1 MNLPFFGQKWKHP
14 DPKIRLEAIAR
25 LNDAAALV
33 EMAESDQVRD
43 IRLAAVRRLTDSDL
57 LVHLAKGRSDIAIE
71 ALDRI
76 ADQPDILEIA
86 RQAESPEVRA
96 RAVTRVEDLQ
106 AIQRISTQ
114 DTNPM
119 VRSVAR
125 ARLTGPN
132 TIRRLIETVLT
143 KMAIV
148 AEGGTDGGT
157 RLQANLNGV
166 CEALV
171 GDSRFRIHGL
181 LGHVADH
188 TGGAEAAAP
197 SASVE
202 TVISGATVLE
212 LVGNQNPDHTAD
224 DAFRISSYYHIEIRR
239 TGEDAFEVF
248 VQQRESVA
256 PFPVPGSSGSAS
268 GKSRSVFGGWV

>member
-14 DPKIRLEAIAR
+14 DPQIRLEAVAR

-33 EMAESDQVRD
+33 EMAGSDQVRD

-57 LVHLAKGRSDIAIE
+57 LVHLAKGRSDIATD

-76 ADQPDILEIA
+76 SDQQDILEIA

-114 DTNPM
+114 DTNPV
-119 VRSVAR
+119 VRRMAR

-132 TIRRLIETVLT
+132 TVRRLIETVLT
-143 KMAIV
+143 QMAIV
-148 AEGGTDGGT
+148 AEAGTDCDP
-157 RLQANLNGV
+157 RLRANLDGV
-166 CEALV
+166 CDALV
-171 GDSRFRIHGL
+171 ADSRFRIHGL
-181 LGHVADH
+181 IGAVADH
-188 TGGAEAAAP
+188 SGGAEAAAP

-202 TVISGATVLE
+202 AVISGATVLE
-212 LVGNQNPDHTAD
+212 LLGNQNPDHAAEDTY
-224 DAFRISSYYHIEIRR
+224 RISSYYHIEIRR

-256 PFPVPGSSGSAS
+256 PFPVAGSSGSAS